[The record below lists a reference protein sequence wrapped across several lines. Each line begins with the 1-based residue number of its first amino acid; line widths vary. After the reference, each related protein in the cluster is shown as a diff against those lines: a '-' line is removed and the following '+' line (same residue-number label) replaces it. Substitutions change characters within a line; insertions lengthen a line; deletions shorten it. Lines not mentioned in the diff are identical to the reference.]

1 MCYTAQDAIIK
12 SILVVLQLQ
21 QYYKS
26 SSLRFNVLRGF
37 GYRKTVS
44 KNRTKFLQNM
54 SSYCSPLVEIKSKPS
69 SDSDYQ

>member
-1 MCYTAQDAIIK
+1 MCYTAQDEIIK

-44 KNRTKFLQNM
+44 KNRKDEVFTKHVFLLL
-54 SSYCSPLVEIKSKPS
+54 SPYRNKK
-69 SDSDYQ
+69 